1 MKPQSK
7 QRQSNKVVPFTG
19 ELHPVVPDP
28 APAADNTAASL
39 VMLAAA
45 LMAGLS
51 IGAISVYQSASQV
64 QLRQMQADQE
74 QLQQVKTQ
82 VCRQ

>member
-1 MKPQSK
+1 MKPRSK
-7 QRQSNKVVPFTG
+7 QRQSSKVVPFTG
-19 ELHPVVPDP
+19 ELYPVPDP
-28 APAADNTAASL
+28 APAADNTAAYL

-51 IGAISVYQSASQV
+51 IGAISTYQSASQV